1 MDLLDKKQ
9 EKSEKNEYVID
20 QRFLGEVRSR
30 SISFAT
36 SLWFVD
42 FEKVQLMEW
51 TTIIPVIWWGLV
63 ALLIAVA
70 VWFFRTILAQ
80 RAPSNEHWRDQ
91 IEIIEH
97 FSQSIFRQNT
107 PEDILWDIASSCIEK
122 LGLED
127 CVIYLKSDEKKV
139 WVQKAAYGPKSIDYR
154 ALHEPM
160 ELKLDEGIVGRVGTS
175 GVAEIVEDTSTDKDY
190 VVDDAHR
197 GSEMAVPILCDGNVI
212 GVIDSEHSL
221 KGFFK
226 PHHLRVMQSIANICG
241 QKIGRSLGEQRI
253 QEFAKFF
260 QLNPNPVA
268 RIALDGEILLM
279 NDAAV
284 EMFGKACTKA
294 GRVLPSHTLWELVE
308 LLAEGAEDIHS
319 TVNIDGR
326 WCQVALARVPGKP
339 FAHLYAVDVSE
350 VHEARSRAAQAE
362 RHKSDFLSVMSHE
375 IRTPLNGI
383 LGLIELMMRSDQ
395 SEEERRTH
403 LSYMEFAGN
412 HLKGLLT
419 DVLDLER
426 LGSGKAEPHPSS
438 FATRDF
444 FKRIVNSFDKRA
456 KATGNRLALTVDNA
470 VPTALVADV
479 GWITQMLNNLIANAL
494 KFTSDGDIVC
504 GIDWNEGRLT
514 MRVSDT
520 GRGIAESDLERILAP
535 FEQADKST
543 VNVTNQGVGLG
554 LAITQKLVELH
565 GGKLHVKSQLGEGS
579 TFLISLPLQEGEVT
593 VNTPSSLDESRRA
606 LIPEAPVL
614 IVDDNELN
622 VLVAKRLVSNW
633 GYAVVSANGVKQAEI
648 HLRSAQPFLVLLDI
662 HMPEVDGFE
671 ATKTWRQSEDPWSE
685 VPIVGLT
692 ADAESKT
699 RDLALNVGMN
709 DVVVKPFNPP
719 HLRSVIERFGLE
731 HAQQK
736 RRRS

>member
-1 MDLLDKKQ
+1 
-9 EKSEKNEYVID
+9 
-20 QRFLGEVRSR
+20 
-30 SISFAT
+30 
-36 SLWFVD
+36 
-42 FEKVQLMEW
+42 MEW
-51 TTIIPVIWWGLV
+51 GTIIPLVWWGLV

-70 VWFFRTILAQ
+70 AWFFRAILSQ
-80 RAPSNEHWRDQ
+80 RRPSNEHWRHQ
-91 IEIIEH
+91 LEIVEH

-127 CVIYLKSDEKKV
+127 CVIYLKDDDKKV

-160 ELKLDEGIVGRVGTS
+160 ELKLGEGIVGRVGGT
-175 GVAEIVEDTSTDKDY
+175 GVAEIVQDTSTDKDY
-190 VVDDAHR
+190 VVDDALR

-212 GVIDSEHSL
+212 GVIDSEHTL
-221 KGFFK
+221 KDFFQ

-268 RIALDGEILLM
+268 RIADGGEILLL

-284 EMFGKACTKA
+284 KMFGETCAKAQ
-294 GRVLPSHTLWELVE
+294 RVLPSHPLWEYVE
-308 LLAEGAEDIHS
+308 LLADGADDIHS
-319 TVNIDGR
+319 TVHIDGC
-326 WCQVALARVPGKP
+326 WYQMAMARVPGKP
-339 FAHLYAVDVSE
+339 FAHIYAVDVSE

-383 LGLIELMMRSDQ
+383 LGLIELMMRSQQ

-426 LGSGKAEPHPSS
+426 LDSGKAVPHLTS

-444 FKRIVNSFDKRA
+444 FKRVVNSFGKRA
-456 KATGNRLALTVDNA
+456 EATGNRLELTVEDV
-470 VPTALVADV
+470 VPQALVADV
-479 GWITQMLNNLIANAL
+479 GWVTQMVNNLISNAL
-494 KFTSDGDIVC
+494 KFTSNGDIVC
-504 GIDWNEGRLT
+504 RIGWNDGQLDMHVR
-514 MRVSDT
+514 DT
-520 GRGIAESDLERILAP
+520 GRGIAEADLERILAP
-535 FEQADKST
+535 FEQAGKST
-543 VNVTNQGVGLG
+543 INVTNQGVGLG

-565 GGKLHVKSQLGEGS
+565 GGTLKVESELGKGS
-579 TFLISLPLQEGEVT
+579 TFFISLPLQEGEIT
-593 VNTPSSLDESRRA
+593 VATPSTLDEPRRA

-633 GYAVVSANGVKQAEI
+633 GYDVVSANGVEQAEM

-662 HMPEVDGFE
+662 HMPDTDGFQ
-671 ATKTWRQSEDPWSE
+671 ATKTWRNSSEAWSSI
-685 VPIVGLT
+685 PIVGLT

-699 RDLALNVGMN
+699 RTQALEVGMN

-731 HAQQK
+731 HAQGKQGAI
-736 RRRS
+736 

>member
-1 MDLLDKKQ
+1 M
-9 EKSEKNEYVID
+9 
-20 QRFLGEVRSR
+20 
-30 SISFAT
+30 
-36 SLWFVD
+36 
-42 FEKVQLMEW
+42 
-51 TTIIPVIWWGLV
+51 

-70 VWFFRTILAQ
+70 AWFFRAILSQ
-80 RAPSNEHWRDQ
+80 RRPSNEHWRHQ
-91 IEIIEH
+91 LEIVEH

-127 CVIYLKSDEKKV
+127 CVIYLKDDDKKV

-160 ELKLDEGIVGRVGTS
+160 ELKLGEGIVGRVGGT
-175 GVAEIVEDTSTDKDY
+175 GVAEIVQDTSTDKDY
-190 VVDDAHR
+190 VVDDALR

-212 GVIDSEHSL
+212 GVIDSEHTL
-221 KGFFK
+221 KDFFQ

-268 RIALDGEILLM
+268 RIADGGEILLL

-284 EMFGKACTKA
+284 KMFGETCAKAQ
-294 GRVLPSHTLWELVE
+294 RVLPSHPLWEYVE
-308 LLAEGAEDIHS
+308 LLADGADDIHS
-319 TVNIDGR
+319 TVHIDGC
-326 WCQVALARVPGKP
+326 WYQMAMARVPGKP
-339 FAHLYAVDVSE
+339 FAHIYAVDVSE

-383 LGLIELMMRSDQ
+383 LGLIELMMRSQQ

-426 LGSGKAEPHPSS
+426 LDSGKAVPHLTS

-444 FKRIVNSFDKRA
+444 FKRVVNSFGKRA
-456 KATGNRLALTVDNA
+456 EATGNRLELTVEDV
-470 VPTALVADV
+470 VPQALVADV
-479 GWITQMLNNLIANAL
+479 GWVTQMVNNLISNAL
-494 KFTSDGDIVC
+494 KFTSNGDIVC
-504 GIDWNEGRLT
+504 RIGWNDGQLDMHVR
-514 MRVSDT
+514 DT
-520 GRGIAESDLERILAP
+520 GRGIAEADLERILAP
-535 FEQADKST
+535 FEQAGKST
-543 VNVTNQGVGLG
+543 INVTNQGVGLG

-565 GGKLHVKSQLGEGS
+565 GGTLKVESELGKGS
-579 TFLISLPLQEGEVT
+579 TFFISLPLQEGEIT
-593 VNTPSSLDESRRA
+593 VATPSTLDEPRRA

-633 GYAVVSANGVKQAEI
+633 GYDVVSANGVEQAEM

-662 HMPEVDGFE
+662 HMPDTDGFQ
-671 ATKTWRQSEDPWSE
+671 ATKTWRGSSEAWSSI
-685 VPIVGLT
+685 PIVGLT

-699 RDLALNVGMN
+699 RTQALEVGMN

-731 HAQQK
+731 HAQRKQGAI
-736 RRRS
+736 

>member
-1 MDLLDKKQ
+1 
-9 EKSEKNEYVID
+9 
-20 QRFLGEVRSR
+20 
-30 SISFAT
+30 
-36 SLWFVD
+36 
-42 FEKVQLMEW
+42 MEW
-51 TTIIPVIWWGLV
+51 ATIIPLIWWGLV
-63 ALLIAVA
+63 ALLVAVA
-70 VWFFRTILAQ
+70 AWFFRAILTH

-91 IEIIEH
+91 LEIIEH

-127 CVIYLKSDEKKV
+127 CVIYLKDDDKKV

-160 ELKLDEGIVGRVGTS
+160 ELKLGEGIVGRVGAT
-175 GVAEIVEDTSTDKDY
+175 GVAEIVEDTSTDQDY
-190 VVDDAHR
+190 VVDDALR
-197 GSEMAVPILCDGNVI
+197 GSEMAVPILCDGKVI

-221 KGFFK
+221 KGFFQ
-226 PHHLRVMQSIANICG
+226 PYHLRVMRSIANICG

-268 RIALDGEILLM
+268 RIAEDGEILLS
-279 NDAAV
+279 NDAAD
-284 EMFGKACTKA
+284 EMLGEGCTKA
-294 GRVLPSHTLWELVE
+294 GRVLPSHSLWEFVE
-308 LLAEGAEDIHS
+308 LLAEGADDIHS
-319 TVNIDGR
+319 TVNIER
-326 WCQVALARVPGKP
+326 CWYQMAMARVPGKP
-339 FAHLYAVDVSE
+339 FAHMYAVNVSE
-350 VHEARSRAAQAE
+350 VHEARTRAAQAE

-383 LGLIELMMRSDQ
+383 LGLIELMMRSEQ

-426 LGSGKAEPHPSS
+426 LDSGKAEPHLTS
-438 FATRDF
+438 FATIDF
-444 FKRIVNSFDKRA
+444 FKRIVNSFGKRA
-456 KATGNRLALTVDNA
+456 EATGNRLELKIDGD
-470 VPTALVADV
+470 VPPALVADV
-479 GWITQMLNNLIANAL
+479 GWVTQMLNNLIANAL
-494 KFTSDGDIVC
+494 KFTSNGDIVC
-504 GIDWNEGRLT
+504 RIEWNDAHLD

-520 GRGIAESDLERILAP
+520 GRGIAEADLGRILAP

-543 VNVTNQGVGLG
+543 INVTNQGVGLG

-565 GGKLHVKSQLGEGS
+565 GGTLEVESELGKGS
-579 TFLISLPLQEGEVT
+579 TFTISVPLQEGEINVA
-593 VNTPSSLDESRRA
+593 TPSTLDEPRRA

-622 VLVAKRLVSNW
+622 VLVAKRMVSNW
-633 GYAVVSANGVKQAEI
+633 GYDVVSANGVKQAEM
-648 HLRSAQPFLVLLDI
+648 HLQSAQPFLVLLDI
-662 HMPEVDGFE
+662 HMPEVDGFH
-671 ATKTWRQSEDPWSE
+671 ATKRWRQSSEPWSN

-699 RDLALNVGMN
+699 RNQALEVGMN

-731 HAQQK
+731 HAQRNQE
-736 RRRS
+736 